1 MTTNRIKISILV
13 IDSSSESCETLDDD
27 EEKENEVD
35 DDEVLI
41 FDETNAGTSITVDNN
56 GRKAS
61 RDIDSF
67 CNGVVFSKVLVLIW
81 YSAHINVP
89 SDIIEG
95 GSDVQRG
102 GHMWRRLVRIIE
114 AWGDQHTWTP
124 EAVSSTQVR
133 LS

>member
-81 YSAHINVP
+81 YSAHI
-89 SDIIEG
+89 
-95 GSDVQRG
+95 
-102 GHMWRRLVRIIE
+102 
-114 AWGDQHTWTP
+114 
-124 EAVSSTQVR
+124 
-133 LS
+133 